1 MASLVQRLG
10 GESFQRKLLIFV
22 LLAVFITTILQF
34 IFLIGNFQRI
44 TDFALEQNTAGAEQ
58 NAEEFLRN
66 YAEEKA
72 ASTWL
77 QLQAAQSNL
86 TVLGQTAQ
94 QLVDNYPA
102 LRAQPEIFNLMLFT
116 TQVQAERGALTG
128 TPDERFE
135 IFVPPSL
142 ADDPYVLDLLEASA
156 LLNLSMEAVYG
167 ANSNNNFVYFVG
179 DEAAPFT
186 RGFPKTRLI
195 DAVGDQLDLDFWD
208 DYFPGAVAG
217 WSRWYNDPELQAQVP
232 SPLTILGPYADA
244 AGHGQVLTLFY
255 PLWNKELNRFAGAVA
270 ADIQL
275 DAIIANILSFQVAR
289 SGFAFLVN
297 GQGEVVAMPQ
307 TGFEIFELDLQ
318 EIGEGSLT
326 YYRGELSQSLNP
338 AVQQLAQQ
346 LTQHEE
352 GLLTI
357 DLARE
362 GGAPSREML
371 AFASLP
377 ALSDG
382 NYNPDRW
389 RIVLAVPEAEVF
401 EVLTQTD
408 AAVNAERVRISI
420 FSLGIVLA
428 SLLVVT
434 GVAIRFSRVAT
445 RDLRLLATAAERI
458 SAKQYDA
465 EVQLD
470 SKDEIG
476 QLGHV
481 FNAMAREI
489 RDYTN
494 NLEQMVAA
502 RTAELRHANAEITRL
517 NEQLRDENV
526 RLGAEL
532 DVARR
537 LQMMVLPP
545 IKEIQAI
552 RELDIACYMRPADE
566 VGGDYYDV
574 LQIDDSVFLGI
585 GDVTGHGLPAGIIML
600 MAQTAYLT
608 LSQSGERDMERIAQV
623 LNRVLYHNIVRI
635 QEDKNMT
642 LAVLHYRER
651 ELTLVGQHESVIVCR
666 ADGAI
671 EIIDT
676 LDLGLPMGLEED
688 ITEFVTTKRLQLATG
703 DVMLLYT
710 DGITEAENVGRK
722 QFGVEGITN
731 GLSNYYRL
739 DAAEIVSR
747 LTADV
752 YAFIGDGAIYDDLSL
767 LVVKQK

>member
-1 MASLVQRLG
+1 MQQPFQRLVG
-10 GESFQRKLLIFV
+10 QSFQRKLLIFV
-22 LLAVFITTILQF
+22 LLAVFLTTILQF
-34 IFLIGNFQRI
+34 GFLIGNFQRI
-44 TDFALEQNTAGAEQ
+44 TDFALEQNTAGAERT
-58 NAEEFLRN
+58 AEEFLSN
-66 YAEEKA
+66 YAAEKA
-72 ASTWL
+72 ASTSL
-77 QLQAAQSNL
+77 QIQAAQNNL
-86 TVLGQTAQ
+86 AVLGQTAQ
-94 QLVDNYPA
+94 QLVDNYESISANPELLNLA
-102 LRAQPEIFNLMLFT
+102 LFS

-128 TPDERFE
+128 TADERFE

-142 ADDPYVLDLLEASA
+142 ANDAYARELLEASA

-167 ANSNNNFVYFVG
+167 ANANNNFIYFVG

-186 RGFPKTRLI
+186 RGFPKIRLI
-195 DAVGDQLDLDFWD
+195 DAVGDALDLDFWQ
-208 DYFPGAVAG
+208 DYFPGAVDG
-217 WSRWYNDPELQAQVP
+217 WTRWYTDAELRAQVP
-232 SPLTILGPYADA
+232 NPITIIGPYADA
-244 AGHGQVLTLFY
+244 AGQGQVMTLFY
-255 PLWNKELNRFAGAVA
+255 PLWNEQENRFAGAVG

-275 DAIIANILSFQVAR
+275 DSIIANILSFQVAR
-289 SGFAFLVN
+289 TGFAFLVN
-297 GQGEVVAMPQ
+297 GSGEVVAMPQ
-307 TGFEIFELDLQ
+307 TGFQLFALDL
-318 EIGEGSLT
+318 EEVGEGSLT
-326 YYRGELSQSLNP
+326 YYRGALANSNSP
-338 AVQQLAQQ
+338 AVQELAAAIAAS
-346 LTQHEE
+346 ER

-357 DLARE
+357 DLARD
-362 GGAPSREML
+362 GGPSSREL
-371 AFASLP
+371 IAFASLP

-382 NYNPDRW
+382 NYNADQW
-389 RIVLAVPEAEVF
+389 KIVLAVPEAEVF

-408 AAVNAERVRISI
+408 AAVNAERLRISL

-428 SLLVVT
+428 SLAVVT
-434 GVAIRFSRVAT
+434 LIAIRFSRVAT
-445 RDLRLLATAAERI
+445 RDLRALAAAAEGV
-458 SAKQYDA
+458 SAKRYD
-465 EVQLD
+465 VDIRLD
-470 SKDEIG
+470 SQDEIG
-476 QLGHV
+476 QLGRV
-481 FNAMAREI
+481 FNTMAHEI
-489 RDYTN
+489 REHTN
-494 NLEQMVAA
+494 NLEAKVAE
-502 RTAELRHANAEITRL
+502 RTAALRSANDEISRL
-517 NEQLRDENV
+517 NEQLRGENL

-545 IKEIQAI
+545 VKEIQAI
-552 RELDIACYMRPADE
+552 TALDIACYMRPADE

-574 LQIDDSVFLGI
+574 LQIDDSVFFGI

-666 ADGAI
+666 AGGTV

-688 ITEFVTTKRLQLATG
+688 ITDFVTTKRLTLATG

-710 DGITEAENVGRK
+710 DGITEAENAARQ
-722 QFGVEGITN
+722 QFGID
-731 GLSNYYRL
+731 GLVRGLRSYNNL
-739 DAAEIVSR
+739 AAGDIVSR

-752 YAFIGDGAIYDDLSL
+752 YAFIGEATIYDDLSL

>member
-1 MASLVQRLG
+1 MASLVQRLSG
-10 GESFQRKLLIFV
+10 ARFQQKLLIFV
-22 LLAVFITTILQF
+22 LLAVFLTTIVQF
-34 IFLIGNFQRI
+34 VFLMGNFQRI
-44 TDFALEQNTAGAEQ
+44 TDFALQQNTAGAEQ
-58 NAEEFLRN
+58 SAEEFLRN
-66 YAEEKA
+66 YADEKA

-77 QLQAAQSNL
+77 QLEAAQANL
-86 TVLGQTAQ
+86 AVLGQTAQ
-94 QLVDNYPA
+94 QMVDHYPA
-102 LRAQPEIFNLMLFT
+102 LRDNPELFNLALFT

-128 TPDERFE
+128 GAAERFE

-142 ADDPYVLDLLEASA
+142 VDDAYVRELLQVSA
-156 LLNLSMEAVYG
+156 LLNLSMEAIYQ

-186 RGFPKTRLI
+186 RGFPNVRLI
-195 DAVGDQLDLDFWD
+195 DAVGEQLDLDFWQ
-208 DYFPGAVAG
+208 DYFPGAVQG
-217 WSRWYNDPELQAQVP
+217 WAQWYNDPALQAAVP
-232 SPLTILGPYADA
+232 SPITILGPYADA
-244 AGHGQVLTLFY
+244 AGHGQVMTLFY
-255 PLWNKELNRFAGAVA
+255 PLWNKETNRFAGAVG
-270 ADIQL
+270 ADIRL

-289 SGFAFLVN
+289 TGFAFLVN

-307 TGFEIFELDLQ
+307 LGFELFELDLQ
-318 EIGEGSLT
+318 EIGEGSLI
-326 YYRGELSQSLNP
+326 YYRGELAKSANP
-338 AVQQLAQQ
+338 AVHALAQQ
-346 LTQHEE
+346 LTQSND

-362 GGAPSREML
+362 GGPPSREL
-371 AFASLP
+371 IAFASLP
-377 ALSDG
+377 ALADG
-382 NYNPDRW
+382 NYNPDHW

-420 FSLGIVLA
+420 LSFGIVFA

-434 GVAIRFSRVAT
+434 MVSIRFSRVAT
-445 RDLRLLATAAERI
+445 SDLRVLATAAERI
-458 SAKQYDA
+458 SAKQYDT
-465 EVQLD
+465 EVKLD

-476 QLGHV
+476 QLGQV
-481 FNAMAREI
+481 FNAMTREI

-494 NLEQMVAA
+494 NLEQMVVA
-502 RTAELRHANAEITRL
+502 RTAELRQANQEITRL
-517 NEQLRDENV
+517 NEQLRDENL

-545 IKEIQAI
+545 TQEIQAI
-552 RELDIACYMRPADE
+552 QELDIACYMRPADE

-574 LQIDDSVFLGI
+574 LQIDDSIFLGI

-642 LAVLHYRER
+642 LAVIHYRER

-666 ADGAI
+666 ANGTI
-671 EIIDT
+671 EIVDT

-688 ITEFVTTKRLQLATG
+688 ITEFVSTKRLQLASG
-703 DVMLLYT
+703 DVLLLYT
-710 DGITEAENVGRK
+710 DGITEAENQARQ

-731 GLSNYYRL
+731 GLRNYYRL
-739 DAAEIVSR
+739 SATEIVNH
-747 LTADV
+747 LTTDV
-752 YAFIGDGAIYDDLSL
+752 YAFINNGTIYDDLSL
-767 LVVKQK
+767 LVVKQR